1 MDANIIMHDDIEL
14 NFHILESKSP
24 QVKQA
29 IFITSILF
37 QIFSLAA
44 QTPFPNPRQPF
55 TYCGSDT
62 RLRQLRK
69 DPGFIKKEEAFNA
82 RIQSMIR
89 MLPGDTLT
97 LPVVVHIVRS
107 NPFSVTNAD
116 VVNGIQDLNDAF
128 SKSGPYAASPGADT
142 KIRFCLAKKDPM
154 GGITNG
160 ITRTSSIR
168 GESICMENED
178 ERLKALSLW
187 DPLRYINIWLVS
199 NVEGEAYSDFS
210 CGVWT
215 RLRVGGY
222 ATMPPGGGATDGI
235 VVPGFGTVLA
245 HEMGHYLGLYHTF
258 EGGCY
263 NADCTLNGDRVCDTP
278 PDDNVLSSPSCTA
291 PGNSCNTDTL
301 SNFSNLNFFTDV
313 PDQIANFMDYGNGSC
328 HIEFTQGQ
336 ADRMRA
342 SILSLRPG
350 LLVDECTPPC
360 GDNIL
365 SDFTRDIDEPI
376 PGDVINFTNTSTGAT
391 NFEWLVNG
399 VVVSTGTNFSY
410 SPTAMG
416 RDTITLKAFNSPGC
430 FSSYTDFIITGC
442 GVISR
447 FWGDKVH
454 IASQTGVWEDS
465 VKFTNT
471 SLNGASYIWQISTGG
486 GWTNIATTSNLTYIF
501 PAAGIYSIRLIA
513 INGSCADTTAS
524 YTVNVDDPKA
534 DGSPFS
540 VTLKCYNSNRI
551 QIDFCLVDWG
561 YAPLPQN
568 SVINFYD
575 GNPALP
581 GTHRL
586 SPAMLLPWAVPGGN
600 CYMCFTHTLIANYYN
615 IEQVWMVFNDAGT
628 AIPVS
633 LPNTPFI
640 EGNYANNTAASQFN
654 RTFINAVICEGDSY
668 AGHTSTGIYK
678 DTLFSHINGC
688 DSVRTLNLTVKP
700 RRYTTLN
707 PTICAGD
714 NYAGYTSTGTY
725 VDIFTAANGC
735 DSIRTIHLV
744 VKPLSY
750 KTVDTTICQ
759 GENYAGHT
767 TTGTFIDTFT
777 AANGCDSIRTLHL
790 IVLPVSTTVI
800 DTAIC
805 QGENYAG
812 YTSTGTYVDVFPAA
826 NGCDSTRTL
835 HLTVKVKKTTTYNV
849 SICLG
854 QVQDGYS
861 SSGTYVDV
869 FTGANGCDSTRTL
882 NLTVKNPVFSDI
894 ITSICDGE
902 NYAGYTTSG
911 NYMDVFTG
919 SNGCDSTRT
928 LHLTVKPNSFSNY
941 NITLCQGE
949 NYGGHT
955 TTGTYVDIFPSA
967 NGCDSTRTLVLQVN
981 PVKVTHLYPEICKGQ
996 TYFAAGSNQIASGT
1010 YYDTLSTYL
1019 FCDSIIVT
1027 HLHVRDLP
1035 KPNLGPD
1042 RGICRFEEIIL
1053 NPGTFTSY
1061 LWQNG
1066 DTTQELHT
1074 GILGYYHVAVKDDI
1088 GCEGRDTVHLNEIY
1102 PLPAN
1107 FVSGDTSIC
1116 RGNIVTLMSQ
1126 KFENYL
1132 WSTGSTAPSIH
1143 VTRSGTYFISVTDYH
1158 GCRGTDS
1165 AMVYFY
1171 TDCKDLVIPNA
1182 FTPNG
1187 DHLNDDFKPLVPAPI
1202 TQYQMK
1208 IWNRWGAMI
1217 FETNNYKEGWDGSYK
1232 NLPQQ
1237 TGTYI
1242 YTISFRNVDGQ
1253 YVFKKGTLVLI
1264 R

>member
-1 MDANIIMHDDIEL
+1 M
-14 NFHILESKSP
+14 
-24 QVKQA
+24 
-29 IFITSILF
+29 
-37 QIFSLAA
+37 
-44 QTPFPNPRQPF
+44 
-55 TYCGSDT
+55 
-62 RLRQLRK
+62 
-69 DPGFIKKEEAFNA
+69 
-82 RIQSMIR
+82 
-89 MLPGDTLT
+89 
-97 LPVVVHIVRS
+97 
-107 NPFSVTNAD
+107 
-116 VVNGIQDLNDAF
+116 
-128 SKSGPYAASPGADT
+128 
-142 KIRFCLAKKDPM
+142 
-154 GGITNG
+154 
-160 ITRTSSIR
+160 
-168 GESICMENED
+168 
-178 ERLKALSLW
+178 
-187 DPLRYINIWLVS
+187 
-199 NVEGEAYSDFS
+199 
-210 CGVWT
+210 
-215 RLRVGGY
+215 
-222 ATMPPGGGATDGI
+222 
-235 VVPGFGTVLA
+235 
-245 HEMGHYLGLYHTF
+245 
-258 EGGCY
+258 
-263 NADCTLNGDRVCDTP
+263 
-278 PDDNVLSSPSCTA
+278 
-291 PGNSCNTDTL
+291 
-301 SNFSNLNFFTDV
+301 
-313 PDQIANFMDYGNGSC
+313 
-328 HIEFTQGQ
+328 
-336 ADRMRA
+336 
-342 SILSLRPG
+342 
-350 LLVDECTPPC
+350 
-360 GDNIL
+360 
-365 SDFTRDIDEPI
+365 
-376 PGDVINFTNTSTGAT
+376 
-391 NFEWLVNG
+391 
-399 VVVSTGTNFSY
+399 
-410 SPTAMG
+410 
-416 RDTITLKAFNSPGC
+416 
-430 FSSYTDFIITGC
+430 
-442 GVISR
+442 
-447 FWGDKVH
+447 
-454 IASQTGVWEDS
+454 
-465 VKFTNT
+465 
-471 SLNGASYIWQISTGG
+471 
-486 GWTNIATTSNLTYIF
+486 
-501 PAAGIYSIRLIA
+501 
-513 INGSCADTTAS
+513 
-524 YTVNVDDPKA
+524 
-534 DGSPFS
+534 
-540 VTLKCYNSNRI
+540 
-551 QIDFCLVDWG
+551 
-561 YAPLPQN
+561 
-568 SVINFYD
+568 
-575 GNPALP
+575 
-581 GTHRL
+581 
-586 SPAMLLPWAVPGGN
+586 
-600 CYMCFTHTLIANYYN
+600 
-615 IEQVWMVFNDAGT
+615 
-628 AIPVS
+628 
-633 LPNTPFI
+633 
-640 EGNYANNTAASQFN
+640 
-654 RTFINAVICEGDSY
+654 
-668 AGHTSTGIYK
+668 
-678 DTLFSHINGC
+678 
-688 DSVRTLNLTVKP
+688 RTLNLTVKP

-894 ITSICDGE
+894 TTSICDGE